1 MFQRLLAVSIMTL
14 MVQSPLRSQ
23 GDPVAAGRTAMN
35 AYDLT
40 AARRHLEEAVRRD
53 PDGYEAIWRLA
64 LVLVDVGTQIREPA
78 RRASRDSVY
87 RAAESYA
94 RRAVAANSADAE
106 GHFVLANALGRRALS
121 LGKRDRLKAAAEIK
135 AQAERAIAL
144 DARHHGAL
152 HVLGRWHAEIKGL
165 SSVERFL
172 AKNVLGGKGLAAASW
187 DEAERNMQ
195 LAVRYGPNIIYH
207 RLDLAEVLDA
217 RKKWTAAKEQVDA
230 IAAMTPRD
238 PSDVRY
244 QAEAMALGAQLARKL
259 RP

>member
-1 MFQRLLAVSIMTL
+1 MTL
-14 MVQSPLRSQ
+14 MAVSPLLSQ
-23 GDPVAAGRTAMN
+23 ADPVAAGRAAMST
-35 AYDLT
+35 YDLL

-53 PDGYEAIWRLA
+53 PAGYEANWRLA
-64 LVLVDVGTQIREPA
+64 LVLVDLGKQIRDQA
-78 RRASRDSVY
+78 RRASRDSLY

-94 RRAVAANSADAE
+94 RGAVAANSADAE

-135 AQAERAIAL
+135 LQAERAIAL

-152 HVLGRWHAEIKGL
+152 HILGRWHAEVKGL
-165 SSVERFL
+165 SGVERFL

-195 LAVRYGPNIIYH
+195 LAVRYGPDIIYH
-207 RLDLAEVLDA
+207 RLDLAEVLSA
-217 RKKWTAAKEQVDA
+217 RKRWAAAMEQVDA

-238 PSDVRY
+238 PSDARY
-244 QAEAMALGAQLARKL
+244 QAEAKALGARLADKL